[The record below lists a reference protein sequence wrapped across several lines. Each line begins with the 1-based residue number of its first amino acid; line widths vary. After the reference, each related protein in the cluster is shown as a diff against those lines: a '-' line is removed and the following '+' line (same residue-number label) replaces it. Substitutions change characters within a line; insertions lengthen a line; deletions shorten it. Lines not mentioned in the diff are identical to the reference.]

1 MFASHTVRLSIRE
14 GVDLHAQL
22 MEQGVKG
29 EKYGPNIHYFP
40 PGGMWSLWVT
50 KNSYELVVSIET
62 VTGEEATS
70 PEAQDA
76 LSRHKIRES

>member
-29 EKYGPNIHYFP
+29 EKYGPNFHYFP

-70 PEAQDA
+70 PEAQAA